1 MIKCNWV
8 ENWKHPYKKA
18 KEAKETEKDGCVA
31 ALWANR
37 EACKKKNIMIKEFGF
52 FLLVLRNIRF
62 LWQLK
67 I

>member
-18 KEAKETEKDGCVA
+18 KEAKETEKNGCVA

-52 FLLVLRNIRF
+52 FFYLC
-62 LWQLK
+62 
-67 I
+67 